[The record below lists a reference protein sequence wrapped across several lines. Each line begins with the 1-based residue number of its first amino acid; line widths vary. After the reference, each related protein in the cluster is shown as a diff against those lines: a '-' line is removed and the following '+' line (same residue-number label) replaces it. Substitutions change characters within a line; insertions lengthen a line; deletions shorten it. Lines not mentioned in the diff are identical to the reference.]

1 MALPEPIPD
10 LIQALSQFLV
20 PRRGIIFINLSMVA
34 QIAMAAQLLLN
45 SIDTPVSVSMFLQI
59 PRRTVKYEEEN
70 NIYLRQTI
78 QLTCKLLHTIQTII

>member
-34 QIAMAAQLLLN
+34 KVQQALLYT
-45 SIDTPVSVSMFLQI
+45 IDTPVSVSMFLQI